1 MEIKRNQVYELNK
14 KEYVVVSNDEL
25 IREQDVINVF
35 IHGQITTFNK
45 DIFNKDAIYKRDLS
59 DDQIKELDEY
69 LDKSLRN
76 FKIEYC
82 NLP

>member
-35 IHGQITTFNK
+35 IHGQITTFDKEN
-45 DIFNKDAIYKRDLS
+45 FNKDAVYKRDLNS
-59 DDQIKELDEY
+59 DQLKELDAY
-69 LDKSLRN
+69 LDRSLRN

-82 NLP
+82 SLP